1 MTLLVDKLPPRKLA
15 LVLALGVSLVAAA
28 AITNSAHAAQ
38 RGNPSWTP
46 QSSER
51 LVKLPTNYLKKSL
64 DHDFKQSELGAALQG
79 ADENIGLKAKTLR
92 DLKEAVGTSNGEV
105 RGELRHQFLG
115 EKRDYIN
122 LMSERN
128 ELKRRHLQ
136 TKKRVFESMLDRVAD
151 QKNVPPAQQE
161 LIERQDAAL
170 QRFESSFDRVDM
182 QLFKNG
188 MAADSKYGEKHHENV
203 SAIEKLMARIQGHKM
218 NARPE
223 DDGRPLTHEEEL
235 RHMAA
240 DVQAELALLEQ
251 EESILGYMAKL
262 VALDAMALAEESLD
276 AELSDSDMPGAKGPA
291 GAVSFFIDN

>member
-1 MTLLVDKLPPRKLA
+1 MPTMTLLVDKIPTHK
-15 LVLALGVSLVAAA
+15 LVLALTLGAGLVVAA
-28 AITNSAHAAQ
+28 AITSGAHAAQ
-38 RGNPSWTP
+38 PNWTP

-51 LVKLPTNYLKKSL
+51 LVKLPTSYLKKSL
-64 DHDFKQSELGAALQG
+64 DHDFQQSELGAALQG

-92 DLKEAVGTSNGEV
+92 DLKDAVGTARGDV
-105 RGELRHQFLG
+105 RSEIRHQFLG

-122 LMSERN
+122 LMSQRN
-128 ELKRRHLQ
+128 ELKRRHLE
-136 TKKRVFESMLDRVAD
+136 TKRRVFETMLDRVAE

-161 LIERQDAAL
+161 LIEQQEAAL
-170 QRFESSFDRVDM
+170 KRFESSFDKVDM
-182 QLFKNG
+182 QLFKDG
-188 MAADSKYGEKHHENV
+188 MAADSKYGQKHHENV

-235 RHMAA
+235 RRMAS
-240 DVQAELALLEQ
+240 DVQAELALLDQ

-276 AELSDSDMPGAKGPA
+276 AELSDSDMPGATGPA
-291 GAVSFFIDN
+291 GAVSFFIDD